1 MPQPLG
7 LLLAALALA
16 RCALAQA
23 PAAASGA
30 GVQLPWP
37 PPPSSIAAVALVLA
51 GLCAMLG
58 TLGLDLWR
66 MRAAAAKREE
76 ELRRQNLL
84 APKRRMSVAELFGL
98 GGQSHFRQGAVKI
111 DRKAVNEAKKH

>member
-1 MPQPLG
+1 MLPSALR
-7 LLLAALALA
+7 LLLAAAALA

-23 PAAASGA
+23 PAGA

-58 TLGLDLWR
+58 VLGLDGWR
-66 MRAAAAKREE
+66 MREAAVKREE
-76 ELRRQNLL
+76 ELRRLNLL
-84 APKRRMSVAELFGL
+84 APRRRMSVAELFGL
-98 GGQSHFRQGAVKI
+98 GHASHSKGS
-111 DRKAVNEAKKH
+111 AKKH